1 MLTYSSKHS
10 DPLSAIGWLGMV
22 GAEAVKG
29 VGTGVVNASKG
40 IGEAIYNAGEKV
52 LVGVEG
58 QVECEEYNDEFPSSP
73 VRIVGGRFEDAEDYG
88 DEKRDAEE
96 DNIGD
101 ESIEVGN
108 IVDDLLAQW
117 TTLSAQD
124 QDVESPAGS
133 E

>member
-1 MLTYSSKHS
+1 
-10 DPLSAIGWLGMV
+10 MV
-22 GAEAVKG
+22 GAEAGKG
-29 VGTGVVNASKG
+29 GGTGVVNASKG

-52 LVGVEG
+52 IVGVEG
-58 QVECEEYNDEFPSSP
+58 QVESEEYNNEFPSSP
-73 VRIVGGRFEDAEDYG
+73 VRIVGGRFEDAEDDG
-88 DEKRDAEE
+88 GEKRDAEE
-96 DNIGD
+96 DDIGD
-101 ESIEVGN
+101 ESIQVGN